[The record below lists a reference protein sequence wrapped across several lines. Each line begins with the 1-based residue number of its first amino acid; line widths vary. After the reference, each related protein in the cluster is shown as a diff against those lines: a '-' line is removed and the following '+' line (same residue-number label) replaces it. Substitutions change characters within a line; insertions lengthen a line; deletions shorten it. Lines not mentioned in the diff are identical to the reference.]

1 MRNDVDVARAAVDG
15 GAQAVFVHGRTRDAR
30 YRRAADWDAIG
41 EVVAAVP
48 VPVVGN
54 GDLLFP
60 HEIEAA
66 RARAGCAGVMI
77 ARGALIKP
85 WIFREAIDGYWD
97 ISAEERLALY
107 RRYVALAL
115 EHWRDDERGRANV
128 RDFTIWHL
136 NFWCRYAPR
145 HADGS
150 WPTMQTRGDV
160 RTGRRRPLERLLAR
174 TDVTA
179 HAWIAERLVAGDD
192 LEPADA
198 PAAAAETHARRE
210 SQPAAEF
217 AETEG

>member
-1 MRNDVDVARAAVDG
+1 MAGTTRCATTWTLARAAVDG
-15 GAQAVFVHGRTRDAR
+15 GAQAIFVHGRTRDAR

-66 RARAGCAGVMI
+66 RARAGMCRRDDRPA
-77 ARGALIKP
+77 ARSSSRGSSARRRGLSGAHPPTSGSRI
-85 WIFREAIDGYWD
+85 
-97 ISAEERLALY
+97 Y

-150 WPTMQTRGDV
+150 WPTMQARGNADWAQTPLDRLLGADRRRRRTRGSPSDWSRATTSTQTPRLPV
-160 RTGRRRPLERLLAR
+160 QQDER
-174 TDVTA
+174 
-179 HAWIAERLVAGDD
+179 
-192 LEPADA
+192 
-198 PAAAAETHARRE
+198 
-210 SQPAAEF
+210 EF
-217 AETEG
+217 AEAEG